1 MKSAVQIR
9 LMKNSDVWKKKRDI
23 MRKYDATAHIYDLR
37 YEQEQ
42 IAKYSA
48 ALESLQE
55 RELGLVLDVGCGT
68 GLLFNHIRAASR
80 RIIGVD
86 ISRKTLHRARERA
99 RNSSGIDVICADA
112 DFLPFRGGIFNHAFA
127 VTLIQNSPNPVQT
140 LKEVERV
147 SRNDAVTVVTGL
159 KRVFSKDGF
168 ASLLHKAR
176 LDVTVLKDEE
186 SLKCYVAI
194 CTKMHH

>member
-1 MKSAVQIR
+1 MQIR
-9 LMKNSDVWKKKRDI
+9 LMKGSDAWEKKRDI

-42 IAKYSA
+42 TAKYSA

-55 RELGLVLDVGCGT
+55 QELGLVLDVGCGT
-68 GLLFNHIRAASR
+68 GLLFNHIRAIST
-80 RIIGVD
+80 RIVGVD
-86 ISRKTLHRARERA
+86 ISRETLHRARERA
-99 RNSSGIDVICADA
+99 RNSSAIEVICADA
-112 DFLPFRGGIFNHAFA
+112 DLLPFRGSIFNHAFA
-127 VTLIQNSPNPVQT
+127 MTLIQNSPNPIQT

-168 ASLLHKAR
+168 AGLLRKAR
-176 LDVTVLKDEE
+176 LHVTVLKDEE
-186 SLKCYVAI
+186 NLKCYVAM